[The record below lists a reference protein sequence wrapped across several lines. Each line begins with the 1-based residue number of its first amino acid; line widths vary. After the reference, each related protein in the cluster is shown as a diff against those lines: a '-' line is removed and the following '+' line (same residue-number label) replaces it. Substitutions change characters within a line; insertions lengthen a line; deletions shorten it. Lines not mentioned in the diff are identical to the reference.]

1 MTDNQIIRLFLP
13 LLNAGMTAYGYSV
26 IIKQS
31 FQPTE
36 QGADSEPQLFFTKV
50 SDKRL
55 GHPQRKSVWDTLL
68 GKQID
73 TDTQLMEATYQ
84 ITALVR
90 QTSSSEKTASDYAHT
105 AAMLMNGAEFIS
117 TLKASGVGILR
128 ITDVRNPYMKDDRD
142 QFQASPS
149 FDFTLSFNRDIIR
162 DGKAVSL
169 IEIKTERV

>member
-13 LLNAGMTAYGYSV
+13 LLKAGMTAYGYPV

-31 FQPTE
+31 YQPTE
-36 QGADSEPQLFFTKV
+36 QGSDSEPQLFFTKV
-50 SDKRL
+50 GDKRL

-84 ITALVR
+84 LTALVR
-90 QTSSSEKTASDYAHT
+90 QTPTSEKTASDYAHT
-105 AAMLMNGAEFIS
+105 AAMLMSGSEFLLA
-117 TLKASGVGILR
+117 LKAGGVGLLR
-128 ITDVRNPYMKDDRD
+128 ITEVRNPYMKDDRD

-162 DGKAVSL
+162 DGKAIAL
-169 IEIKTERV
+169 IEINTERV